1 MTTSTS
7 TITGGASDGATEVI
21 NGLRWA
27 VPGTDQ
33 FIDLG
38 AFISAVIN
46 FLIIAFVV
54 FCLVKG
60 LNTMREKMDALAK
73 REAEEEAAEEAAAP
87 HCPYC
92 LEEVKEGA
100 TPLPALR
107 GGDQDRVAATRANA
121 TPPPGPSP
129 DGGVSCAARGA
140 GGVRG
145 PRALLARAPAGPGP
159 VTPGLVLGNMF
170 DAPAPPASNLLPNL
184 GQRLARRA
192 ARGPGWAACVLG
204 T

>member
-54 FCLVKG
+54 FCLVKA
-60 LNTMREKMDALAK
+60 LNGMRERMDALAK
-73 REAEEEAAEEAAAP
+73 KEADEEAAEEAAAP

-92 LEEVKEGA
+92 LEEVKAGA
-100 TPLPALR
+100 TRCPHCGEKIEA
-107 GGDQDRVAATRANA
+107 
-121 TPPPGPSP
+121 
-129 DGGVSCAARGA
+129 
-140 GGVRG
+140 
-145 PRALLARAPAGPGP
+145 
-159 VTPGLVLGNMF
+159 
-170 DAPAPPASNLLPNL
+170 
-184 GQRLARRA
+184 
-192 ARGPGWAACVLG
+192 
-204 T
+204 

>member
-1 MTTSTS
+1 MKIVDEFKEFIARGNVMDMAVGIIVGGAFTAIVNSLVSNLINPLITLVTTSTS

-54 FCLVKG
+54 FCLVKA
-60 LNTMREKMDALAK
+60 LNGMRERMDALAK
-73 REAEEEAAEEAAAP
+73 KEADEEADEEAAAP

-92 LEEVKEGA
+92 LEEVKAGA
-100 TPLPALR
+100 TRCPHCGEKIEA
-107 GGDQDRVAATRANA
+107 
-121 TPPPGPSP
+121 
-129 DGGVSCAARGA
+129 
-140 GGVRG
+140 
-145 PRALLARAPAGPGP
+145 
-159 VTPGLVLGNMF
+159 
-170 DAPAPPASNLLPNL
+170 
-184 GQRLARRA
+184 
-192 ARGPGWAACVLG
+192 
-204 T
+204 

>member
-1 MTTSTS
+1 MDTKETAKDIVKSSKGFIKEFKEFISRGNVIDMAVGVIIGGAFTAIVNSLVENLINPLITLVTTSTS
-7 TITGGASDGATEVI
+7 TITGGASDGAEEVI

-60 LNTMREKMDALAK
+60 LNTMRERMDAIAK
-73 REAEEEAAEEAAAP
+73 KNAEDEAAEEAAAP
-87 HCPYC
+87 TCPFC

-100 TPLPALR
+100 TRCPHCGAEIK
-107 GGDQDRVAATRANA
+107 AA
-121 TPPPGPSP
+121 
-129 DGGVSCAARGA
+129 
-140 GGVRG
+140 
-145 PRALLARAPAGPGP
+145 
-159 VTPGLVLGNMF
+159 
-170 DAPAPPASNLLPNL
+170 
-184 GQRLARRA
+184 
-192 ARGPGWAACVLG
+192 
-204 T
+204 

>member
-1 MTTSTS
+1 MKIVDEFKEFIARGNVMDMAVGIIVGGAFTAIVNSLVENLINPLITLVTTSTS
-7 TITGGASDGATEVI
+7 TITGGASDGAEEVI

-54 FCLVKG
+54 FCLVKA
-60 LNTMREKMDALAK
+60 LNTMRARMDALAK
-73 REAEEEAAEEAAAP
+73 KEAEEEAAAP

-100 TPLPALR
+100 TRCPH
-107 GGDQDRVAATRANA
+107 
-121 TPPPGPSP
+121 
-129 DGGVSCAARGA
+129 CGA
-140 GGVRG
+140 EIKT
-145 PRALLARAPAGPGP
+145 A
-159 VTPGLVLGNMF
+159 
-170 DAPAPPASNLLPNL
+170 
-184 GQRLARRA
+184 
-192 ARGPGWAACVLG
+192 
-204 T
+204 